1 MSAHR
6 FISYGSS
13 CTVGDV
19 TPFWSLVA
27 RDVLCFF
34 FELGFVSS
42 QMFEEFQEEEDVFPA
57 HMPDPATSTTTPL
70 PVQRSIHT
78 LSTIPLEE
86 YIALGGHHL
95 GRGVRA

>member
-6 FISYGSS
+6 LISYGSS

-34 FELGFVSS
+34 LLGVLSS
-42 QMFEEFQEEEDVFPA
+42 QMFEEFQEEEDVFLA
-57 HMPDPATSTTTPL
+57 QMPDPATSTTTVDSV
-70 PVQRSIHT
+70 PVNDSARRVYCS
-78 LSTIPLEE
+78 
-86 YIALGGHHL
+86 GCHHL
-95 GRGVRA
+95 GRRVRA